1 MASIRYCGQLLHLE
15 YESVLMDYTSNL
27 CLEIVDDD
35 YYIDEDGENV
45 IGEEIILF

>member
-1 MASIRYCGQLLHLE
+1 MNYKSIE
-15 YESVLMDYTSNL
+15 KKNKSNL

-35 YYIDEDGENV
+35 YYIDEDGEKV

>member
-1 MASIRYCGQLLHLE
+1 MKVGGGQIVCCT
-15 YESVLMDYTSNL
+15 YDSVLMDYTSNL

-35 YYIDEDGENV
+35 YYIDEDGEKV